1 MSYQT
6 LDALKPLLTH
16 IKFCGEFYFYDLKDK
31 KVVMYFYPK
40 DNTPGC
46 TCESE
51 DFRDAYIEFRK
62 ENAVILGV
70 SRDSVKSHENFKTKH
85 ELTFPL
91 LSDTE
96 ETLCAVFSV
105 IKEKTMYGKKVRG
118 IERSTFLYDEKG
130 KLIQEWRK
138 VKVEGHV
145 AEVLAAVKIIGNNS
159 KIF

>member
-16 IKFCGEFYFYDLKDK
+16 IESAGEFNFSDLKDK
-31 KVVMYFYPK
+31 KVVVYFYPK

-51 DFRDAYIEFRK
+51 DFRNAYAEFRG

-70 SRDSVKSHENFKTKH
+70 SRDSVKSHENFKAKYK
-85 ELTFPL
+85 LPFAL
-91 LSDTE
+91 LSDAE
-96 ETLCAVFSV
+96 EALCAVFSV
-105 IKEKTMYGKKVRG
+105 IKEKMMYGKKVRG

-145 AEVLAAVKIIGNNS
+145 TEVLAAVKNN
-159 KIF
+159 KE